1 MWAKTRSVCLF
12 WLFFSFVYLCGFLCF
27 LFVCLCFCIWWRCLL
42 AHRLNTLAIDPP
54 RRRRTVVGTHCEFHL
69 CVNKFWLALA
79 GRRRRRRIGGGQGGT
94 AHRHWTRSLCAAPSY
109 NVCPAH
115 NVWSAHT
122 DKYIKQIRQI
132 HFRIETNTFM
142 HYYLHCTACCIPP
155 LKLLFVSPPC
165 HVCIFCTTLHILH
178 TSIALVAICVQCTVS
193 PAHCLETLSLIL
205 LSILCNASSSSA
217 SKVPDFLFA
226 CLFSSLRICA
236 LYWTPT
242 TPSEKFLH
250 ILFVLFHFVLCN

>member
-1 MWAKTRSVCLF
+1 M
-12 WLFFSFVYLCGFLCF
+12 
-27 LFVCLCFCIWWRCLL
+27 
-42 AHRLNTLAIDPP
+42 
-54 RRRRTVVGTHCEFHL
+54 
-69 CVNKFWLALA
+69 
-79 GRRRRRRIGGGQGGT
+79 
-94 AHRHWTRSLCAAPSY
+94 
-109 NVCPAH
+109 
-115 NVWSAHT
+115 
-122 DKYIKQIRQI
+122 

-142 HYYLHCTACCIPP
+142 HYHLHCTACCIPP

-217 SKVPDFLFA
+217 SKVPDFLFT
-226 CLFSSLRICA
+226 CLFSPLRICA

-250 ILFVLFHFVLCN
+250 ILFVLVHFTTNTNHTPQSSCSQNQMTLAKLKGVTFSGTMIFYICLPFPT

>member
-1 MWAKTRSVCLF
+1 M
-12 WLFFSFVYLCGFLCF
+12 
-27 LFVCLCFCIWWRCLL
+27 
-42 AHRLNTLAIDPP
+42 
-54 RRRRTVVGTHCEFHL
+54 
-69 CVNKFWLALA
+69 
-79 GRRRRRRIGGGQGGT
+79 
-94 AHRHWTRSLCAAPSY
+94 
-109 NVCPAH
+109 
-115 NVWSAHT
+115 
-122 DKYIKQIRQI
+122 

-142 HYYLHCTACCIPP
+142 HYHLHCTACCTPP

-165 HVCIFCTTLHILH
+165 PVCIFLHNFAHFAHEHCSGSYLC
-178 TSIALVAICVQCTVS
+178 AMPVS

-217 SKVPDFLFA
+217 SIVPDFLFA

-250 ILFVLFHFVLCN
+250 ILFVLVHFTTNTNHTPQSSCSQNQMTLAKLKGVTFSGTMIFYICLPFPT